1 MGYELSI
8 RTSFAAAHQIKGYE
22 GPCEELHGHN
32 WKIEIFIQ
40 AEKLDDIG
48 IAIDFKVIK
57 NKADELLNMLDHKNL
72 NKVLDFLNPT
82 SENIARWLYNK
93 LKDSLKSYNVKV
105 SKVSV
110 WETDSYCAT
119 YGETL

>member
-8 RTSFAAAHQIKGYE
+8 RTSFAAAHQLKGYE

-57 NKADELLNMLDHKNL
+57 